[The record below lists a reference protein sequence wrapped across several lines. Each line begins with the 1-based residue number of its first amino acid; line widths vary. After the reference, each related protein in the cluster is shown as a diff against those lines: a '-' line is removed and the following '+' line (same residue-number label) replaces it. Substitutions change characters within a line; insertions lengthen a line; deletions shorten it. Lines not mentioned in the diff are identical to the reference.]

1 MVTHGSVK
9 GTKLLWISKAGFWFG
24 LGTFW
29 SSIHFSEE
37 CKKKKK
43 KSKTVPLA
51 METLLQSTY
60 MDDRIDSMVNEDE
73 AVKLV

>member
-1 MVTHGSVK
+1 MVWTWY
-9 GTKLLWISKAGFWFG
+9 LLKFNT
-24 LGTFW
+24 LLRRMQKT
-29 SSIHFSEE
+29 
-37 CKKKKK
+37 KK

-73 AVKLV
+73 TEKLV

>member
-1 MVTHGSVK
+1 MDQLKEPSYYEFQRLV
-9 GTKLLWISKAGFWFG
+9 FG
-24 LGTFW
+24 LDSVPFEVQYT
-29 SSIHFSEE
+29 SQKNV
-37 CKKKKK
+37 KKKKK